1 MGVSVIQSLHETKGL
16 YVMVALNEHV
26 ESASESVSEIKKNNK
41 TTILAVLG
49 FFFLFCCFFPQLF
62 CYPLHLAVKGGWSWK
77 CY

>member
-16 YVMVALNEHV
+16 YVLVALNEHV

-49 FFFLFCCFFPQLF
+49 FFVLFCFVVFFRNCFVTHCTWL
-62 CYPLHLAVKGGWSWK
+62 
-77 CY
+77 